1 MTMADTEATLQPN
14 TEATTQP
21 SIEAVLASLAA
32 AADAARQAYF
42 AALAANP
49 GADLSQL
56 YSAEMQAAAL
66 WSQAQDQ
73 ALTNNSD
80 VAAAQAK
87 LDAATQAIRNQLGT
101 LTDVSSWITVVANV
115 VQLATTVAKCFA

>member
-1 MTMADTEATLQPN
+1 MATNQPIS
-14 TEATTQP
+14 QP
-21 SIEAVLASLAA
+21 SAQTVLASLAA

-42 AALAANP
+42 TAMAANP

-66 WSQAQDQ
+66 WSQAQNKV
-73 ALTNNSD
+73 LTNNSG
-80 VAAAQAK
+80 VAASQAK
-87 LDAATQAIRNQLGT
+87 LDASTQSIRNQLAT
-101 LTDVSSWITVVANV
+101 LTDISTAISLVGNL